1 MANDPN
7 SHHQKPEPTV
17 MKVDSVPSGLV
28 AGMGDSDHIR
38 QMAFDASPDMI
49 AILDTE
55 HRIIAVNPAMA
66 KAMGCSPEQARGHR
80 CYNLFHKSNG
90 PSLACPHL
98 ALIEDG
104 KTHQS
109 EIYEERLDTWMLVT
123 VKPLYNRD
131 KVLAGSIHIAR
142 DITRQKRSEQ
152 AYRES
157 EERYRHLSEATI
169 DGVLLSEDSTIIAAN
184 QVLADMMAYNIKDLI
199 GMNLLM
205 LVTPHDR
212 SRLIQSLRS
221 RSAGIQAF
229 ECVRKDGTVFPIETH
244 SRAVAYKGGMVYQ
257 TAIRDLTEQK
267 RIEQE
272 RAQRERLQGA
282 LEMAGAVCHEIN
294 QPLMA
299 LQGFMELL
307 ASKIEL
313 SDKAS
318 HSLHRMENQIE
329 RIKKLT
335 HKLMHIT
342 KYETKDYAGGDKII
356 DIHQAAPED
365 ENACG
370 DHR

>member
-1 MANDPN
+1 MKNDPN
-7 SHHQKPEPTV
+7 LRHQIPKTTDTKIDPA
-17 MKVDSVPSGLV
+17 PSGLV
-28 AGMGDSDHIR
+28 AAMGDSDRIW
-38 QMAFDASPDMI
+38 QIAFDASPDMI

-55 HRIIAVNPAMA
+55 HQILAVNSAMA

-80 CYNLFHKSNG
+80 CYNLFHKSDG
-90 PSLACPHL
+90 PALACPHR
-98 ALIEDG
+98 ALLEDG

-131 KVLAGSIHIAR
+131 KVLVGSIHIAR
-142 DITRQKRSEQ
+142 DITQQKRSEQ

-157 EERYRHLSEATI
+157 EERYHHLSEATI

-184 QVLADMMAYNIKDLI
+184 QVLADMTAYNIKDLI
-199 GMNLLM
+199 GMNMLR

-212 SRLIQSLRS
+212 SRLIQSLRN
-221 RSAGIQAF
+221 RTAGIHTF
-229 ECVRKDGTVFPIETH
+229 ECVRKDGTVFPIETR

-272 RAQRERLQGA
+272 RAQRERMQGA

-299 LQGFMELL
+299 LQGFMEIL

-313 SDKAS
+313 NDKAS
-318 HSLHRMENQIE
+318 RSLHRMEDQVE

-370 DHR
+370 DH